1 MSQASLGDEVEMVE
15 ESTDTAPI
23 GQQPAQSAW
32 SRHVLSENQD
42 IGHPEVT
49 QVK

>member
-32 SRHVLSENQD
+32 SRSIENQD
-42 IGHPEVT
+42 IGHPEVM